1 MKTLE
6 DLIGRQV
13 ELTFRNGKNY
23 VQFKAFEI
31 KAISDDGFLYVLCI
45 ESNDTKQSVVEF
57 WLNINEISTL
67 TVIEEKPAP
76 SRNKLLGF
84 LKK

>member
-6 DLIGRQV
+6 DLLNKQV

-23 VQFKAFEI
+23 VQFKAFKLLEI
-31 KAISDDGFLYVLCI
+31 SEDGFALLLGI
-45 ESNDTKQSVVEF
+45 EANDTKQSVVEF
-57 WLNINEISTL
+57 WLNINEISML

-76 SRNKLLGF
+76 AKNKLLGF